1 MATTFGPRFPP
12 APGRLS
18 MMTCWPQLGQ
28 LLADDARDDVR
39 RSSGREG
46 DDDSD
51 WPRWIAIGLGRK
63 RPRKQQGHG
72 QQQRAGNATSLQA
85 PPRADPHERAGIVRG
100 KRSGRLRL
108 PLVSRPHADH
118 PRLSSPSSGP
128 TAVPERIRQATA
140 LPILNHRGAEFKA
153 MLAECQQRLK
163 PIFGTAHDVLLF
175 AGSGTAMMEA
185 ALANMLGPGD
195 AVLIIV
201 AGQFGDRFVSI
212 AKALGASID
221 TVDVEWGRALDA
233 QRVAERLKQRPYR
246 AVVMV
251 HNESSTGVAYDVAA
265 VGAVVRD
272 TPALLVVD
280 SVSGLAG
287 IAMKMDAWGADIVV
301 SASQKSLM
309 CAPGIGLAAISAK
322 AWKIIDRDGRVP
334 SFFADFRRAKASL
347 DKGRD
352 PLHAAGDAGLR
363 PARGVAHD
371 RRGGPGQ
378 RPQAPQPPRRGL
390 ARRRAGARPRTL
402 QPAGRCHRPPWSR

>member
-1 MATTFGPRFPP
+1 MLTIP
-12 APGRLS
+12 
-18 MMTCWPQLGQ
+18 
-28 LLADDARDDVR
+28 DY
-39 RSSGREG
+39 
-46 DDDSD
+46 
-51 WPRWIAIGLGRK
+51 
-63 RPRKQQGHG
+63 
-72 QQQRAGNATSLQA
+72 
-85 PPRADPHERAGIVRG
+85 
-100 KRSGRLRL
+100 RLRL
-108 PLVSRPHADH
+108 P
-118 PRLSSPSSGP
+118 GP

-140 LPILNHRGAEFKA
+140 LPILNHRGIEFKA

-163 PIFGTAHDVLLF
+163 PIFGTAHDVLLV

-185 ALANMLGPGD
+185 ALANILGPGD

-347 DKGRD
+347 DKGET
-352 PLHAAGDAGLR
+352 PFTPPVTLIYGLLEALR
-363 PARGVAHD
+363 MID
-371 RRGGPGQ
+371 EE
-378 RPQAPQPPRRGL
+378 GL
-390 ARRRAGARPRTL
+390 ANVLKRHSRLAAALRAGVQALGLQLYNQPEISSATVVSMKVPQGMEGGAIVQHLRERYRTVIAGARHPSQTGKVIRIGTMGVVSETDILTDLRHLEATL
-402 QPAGRCHRPPWSR
+402 KDLGKPAPSQHAGVRAALDALAASA